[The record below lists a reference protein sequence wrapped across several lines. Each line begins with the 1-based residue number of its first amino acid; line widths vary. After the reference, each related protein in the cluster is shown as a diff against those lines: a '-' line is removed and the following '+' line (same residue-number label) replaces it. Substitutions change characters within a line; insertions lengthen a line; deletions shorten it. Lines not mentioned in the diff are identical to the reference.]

1 MLKKQEI
8 SGRSIRFLA
17 GGTETGRESVYGD
30 SPDRGILPVFR
41 LPSGILNTYKMTGT
55 PRQLSCIICIG
66 DRAGMKLNADIIH
79 HELKKNYT
87 VEMYGTGTNRLVL
100 SLPEFYMENEV
111 EFLTEHL
118 YLATADHLPKRPR
131 IGKDAVLVC
140 IGEHI
145 NLKNYRNRI
154 CLIIIKNKADF
165 FKVYQYLQGIF
176 DFYDEWERQLYQDL
190 FNDEEVQR
198 LVSDSAAVF
207 PHPLFVLDKGFHY
220 IAASDDDAS
229 NEDWQPGENGALH
242 TDAVDKFLSAY
253 ELMTEKKGAI
263 RFDLLNKKV
272 LCVNLFNKNGNY
284 EGCLCID
291 QDNGS
296 FEGEGALAEYLGS
309 MLELAIAKNPAVIN
323 DEQSSLRQV
332 MRTLVEEMPLSYTQ
346 RWVLNAAN
354 RKNTYVCVLMEYQT
368 THSPLPV
375 SYICDSFEELFEDS
389 FAFPLDQM
397 MTGFV
402 DIGSLGD
409 KKKDYRAGLNRKLKD
424 FIARMRLNAGISNE
438 FNDLFDIRIH
448 YLQAR
453 SALENGKMMSPAG
466 NLFYFASYALT
477 EMIINSLG
485 GLPSEAYYPSGLKNV
500 LEHDRTSGVSY
511 LETLKVFLE
520 ENMSYTAAAQK
531 LFIHRSTL
539 IDRIARIERELHVNL
554 QDSDQRLQLEIL
566 LKAIDIEQMV
576 RMQ

>member
-1 MLKKQEI
+1 MSAYVEFKNVKKTYKTGEVEIHALNDVNFEIEKGEFCVIVGASGAGKTTILNILGGMDTLTSGSVILDGAEISSYNKKQLTAYRRYDV
-8 SGRSIRFLA
+8 GF
-17 GGTETGRESVYGD
+17 
-30 SPDRGILPVFR
+30 VFQFYN
-41 LPSGILNTYKMTGT
+41 LVGNLTAYENVA
-55 PRQLSCIICIG
+55 LSAAC
-66 DRAGMKLNADIIH
+66 
-79 HELKKNYT
+79 
-87 VEMYGTGTNRLVL
+87 
-100 SLPEFYMENEV
+100 
-111 EFLTEHL
+111 
-118 YLATADHLPKRPR
+118 
-131 IGKDAVLVC
+131 GKDPLDPL
-140 IGEHI
+140 E
-145 NLKNYRNRI
+145 
-154 CLIIIKNKADF
+154 CLEKVGIKEK
-165 FKVYQYLQGIF
+165 
-176 DFYDEWERQLYQDL
+176 
-190 FNDEEVQR
+190 
-198 LVSDSAAVF
+198 
-207 PHPLFVLDKGFHY
+207 
-220 IAASDDDAS
+220 ASDFPS
-229 NEDWQPGENGALH
+229 L
-242 TDAVDKFLSAY
+242 LSGGQQQ
-253 ELMTEKKGAI
+253 KVAI
-263 RFDLLNKKV
+263 AR
-272 LCVNLFNKNGNY
+272 
-284 EGCLCID
+284 
-291 QDNGS
+291 
-296 FEGEGALAEYLGS
+296 
-309 MLELAIAKNPAVIN
+309 AIAKNPAVIN

-554 QDSDQRLQLEIL
+554 QDSDQRLQREIL
-566 LKAIDIEQMV
+566 LKAIDIEQLV

>member
-1 MLKKQEI
+1 
-8 SGRSIRFLA
+8 
-17 GGTETGRESVYGD
+17 
-30 SPDRGILPVFR
+30 
-41 LPSGILNTYKMTGT
+41 
-55 PRQLSCIICIG
+55 
-66 DRAGMKLNADIIH
+66 MKLNADIIH
-79 HELKKNYT
+79 HELRKHYT
-87 VEMYGTGTNRLVL
+87 VEMYGSGTDRLIL
-100 SLPEFYMENEV
+100 PRPEFYMENEV
-111 EFLTEHL
+111 DFLPEHL

-131 IGKDAVLVC
+131 IGNNAVLVC

-145 NLKNYRNRI
+145 NLKNYKNRI
-154 CLIIIKNKADF
+154 CLISIKNKADF
-165 FKVYQYLQGIF
+165 FRVYQTLQEIF
-176 DFYDEWERQLYQDL
+176 DFYDEWERILYQDL
-190 FNDEEVQR
+190 FNDEEVQQ
-198 LVSDSAAVF
+198 LITDSAAVF
-207 PHPLFVLDKGFHY
+207 SHPLFVLDKGFHY
-220 IAASDDDAS
+220 IAASDDDKS
-229 NEDWQPGENGALH
+229 NEDWQPGGNGALH
-242 TDAVDKFLSAY
+242 TEAVDKFLSSY

-263 RFDLLNKKV
+263 RFDLLDKKV

-291 QDNGS
+291 QDSGS
-296 FEGEGALAEYLGS
+296 FEGEGALAVYLGS
-309 MLELAIAKNPAVIN
+309 ILELAIAKNPAVIN
-323 DEQSSLRQV
+323 DEQSSMRQV

-354 RKNTYVCVLMEYQT
+354 RKHTYVCILMEYQT
-368 THSPLPV
+368 SHSPLPV
-375 SYICDSFEELFEDS
+375 SYICDSFEELFGDS
-389 FAFPLDQM
+389 FAFPQDQM
-397 MTGFV
+397 MVGFA
-402 DIGSLGD
+402 DIEPLRE
-409 KKKDYRAGLNRKLKD
+409 KKREYQVGLNRKLKD

-453 SALENGKMMSPAG
+453 SALENGKMMSPTG
-466 NLFYFASYALT
+466 NFFYFASYALT

-520 ENMSYTAAAQK
+520 ENMSYTSAAQK

-539 IDRIARIERELHVNL
+539 IDRIARIERELNVDL

-566 LKAIDIEQMV
+566 LKAIDIESIL